1 MSGAY
6 AAQIII
12 SSLAF
17 GGVYALVALGIVFIW
32 KTVNVLNFAHGHLLT
47 LGVYLAVVWLYRG
60 YHWPVWA
67 GTLASLAILAGV
79 GVVFSR
85 TVFERLRY
93 QPMLSKVVATMGL
106 GLIIV
111 NTIILAF
118 GPRPHAFTGF
128 LGRRMLWIGNIGILA
143 EHLLSLGVTAFAL
156 LLMGIIFKYTMVG
169 KVVRALAYSREVGG
183 LMGIP
188 VPRYLAGAFA
198 GAVVLAG
205 IAGMFIVPITFL
217 DFTLG
222 DAVGYKG
229 FAALVVGG
237 FGTIPGAIVGG
248 YLVGLMEGLGTLLV
262 GSHYRDAIAAALILV
277 VLLLRPGGL
286 LGTKEEERL

>member
-1 MSGAY
+1 MSTAY
-6 AAQIII
+6 AVQIVA

-17 GGVYALVALGIVFIW
+17 GGVYALVAVGIVFIW

-47 LGVYLAVVWLYRG
+47 LGVYLAVVWLHRG
-60 YHWPVWA
+60 YRWPVWA
-67 GTLASLAILAGV
+67 GTVGALAILAMV

-85 TVFERLRY
+85 TVFERLRH
-93 QPMLSKVVATMGL
+93 QPLLAKVVSTMGL

-111 NTIILAF
+111 NTIILIF
-118 GPRPHAFTGF
+118 GPSPHAFTGF
-128 LGRRMLWIGNIGILA
+128 LGRRMLWIGSVGILA
-143 EHLLSLGVTAFAL
+143 EHFLSLGVTGCAL
-156 LLMGIIFKYTMVG
+156 LLMGVIFKYTMVG
-169 KVVRALAYSREVGG
+169 KVVRALAFSQEIGG
-183 LMGIP
+183 LMGVP

-198 GAVVLAG
+198 VAVALAG
-205 IAGMFIVPITFL
+205 IAGMLIVPVTFL

-222 DAVGYKG
+222 DTIGYKG

-237 FGTIPGAIVGG
+237 FGTIPGAIIGG
-248 YLVGLMEGLGTLLV
+248 YLVGLLEGLGTLLV

-286 LGTKEEERL
+286 LGAREEERL